1 MTFEIRTVT
10 EDRFADAIATTEYA
24 FGGVPTDEDV
34 EFERTLN
41 EADRFFAAFDG
52 DVIAGTTAA
61 FTMPMTIPGGETSVG
76 FVTGVGVRPT
86 HRRRGITTA
95 LMRRQLED
103 ARERG
108 ETIEILYASEG
119 GIYGRFGYGLATFG
133 LGMDVETSRTAFVRG
148 YAPTGSVRFVERE
161 EAVPKILEVN
171 DAVRRRVPG
180 MVGLDRA
187 RLDYTLREHGP
198 DKDLPLLYTMHD
210 TGGGTDGYAL
220 YRIRH
225 DWRDSIP
232 RSTLVLR
239 DLQGASPGA
248 VADLWRFVFDT
259 DLIERVEVWSR
270 PLDDAVLHLVQ
281 EPRRLHPKIRDGLW
295 LRIVD
300 VERALVQRRYAAAG
314 RIVVQIDDAFCP
326 WNEGRYVLEADDAG
340 VATCARGDEEP
351 DLRCS
356 VTELGSAYLG
366 GIGFRRLARA
376 GLIDERRAGSMVVA
390 DAMFAWDPAPWCPYI
405 F

>member
-1 MTFEIRTVT
+1 
-10 EDRFADAIATTEYA
+10 
-24 FGGVPTDEDV
+24 
-34 EFERTLN
+34 
-41 EADRFFAAFDG
+41 
-52 DVIAGTTAA
+52 
-61 FTMPMTIPGGETSVG
+61 
-76 FVTGVGVRPT
+76 
-86 HRRRGITTA
+86 
-95 LMRRQLED
+95 MRHQLED
-103 ARERG
+103 ARVRG

-119 GIYGRFGYGLATFG
+119 GIYGRFGYGVATFG

-148 YAPTGSVRFVERE
+148 YRPTGTVRFAQRD
-161 EAVPKILEVN
+161 EAVPRILEVN
-171 DAVRRRVPG
+171 EAVRRSVPG
-180 MVGLDRA
+180 MVGLDRK

-198 DKDLPLLYTMHD
+198 DKDVPFLFAVHESD
-210 TGGGTDGYAL
+210 GATDGYAL

-248 VADLWRFVFDT
+248 VADLWRFVFDI
-259 DLIERVEVWSR
+259 DLVERIEVWSR

-300 VERALVQRRYAAAG
+300 VERALAERRYGAAG
-314 RIVVQIDDAFCP
+314 RIVLQIDDAFCP
-326 WNEGRYVLEADDAG
+326 WNEGIFVLEADAAG
-340 VATCARGDEEP
+340 VATCARSAQEP
-351 DLRCS
+351 DLRCT

-376 GLIDERRAGSMVVA
+376 GLIDERRAGAMALA
-390 DAMFAWDPAPWCPYI
+390 DAMFSWDPAPWCPYI

>member
-133 LGMDVETSRTAFVRG
+133 LGMDVEVSRTAFVRG
-148 YAPTGSVRFVERE
+148 YTPTGIVRFVERD
-161 EAVPKILEVN
+161 EAVRKILEVN
-171 DAVRRRVPG
+171 EVARRGVPG
-180 MVGLDRA
+180 MVGLDRK
-187 RLDYTLREHGP
+187 RLDYTFRDHGP
-198 DKDLPLLYTMHD
+198 DKDLPFLYAVHETD
-210 TGGGTDGYAL
+210 GGTDGYAV

-248 VADLWRFVFDT
+248 VADLWRFVFDI

-314 RIVVQIDDAFCP
+314 RIVMQIDDAFCP
-326 WNEGRYVLEADDAG
+326 WNEGSFVLEADDAG

-366 GIGFRRLARA
+366 GIGFRRLVRA
-376 GLIDERRAGSMVVA
+376 GLIDERRAGAMALA
-390 DAMFAWDPAPWCPYI
+390 DGMFGWDPAPWCPYI